1 MVHLLRAGEL
11 TIIFQ
16 ITPSSPPV
24 SSCILLGSTW
34 LGGEREETGFSFS
47 SFPKLAYP
55 SYYLVPYSVNGQSL
69 SSILSIAFLCSAR
82 IIMK

>member
-11 TIIFQ
+11 TIIFE

-24 SSCILLGSTW
+24 SSFSLLGSTW
-34 LGGEREETGFSFS
+34 LGGDREETGLSFS

-55 SYYLVPYSVNGQSL
+55 SYYLVPYSVNGQSI
-69 SSILSIAFLCSAR
+69 SSILSITFLCSAR
-82 IIMK
+82 IMMK